1 MRTFTREKKKPGAS
15 RARKAIAAAITAA
28 AAVATASTALAAP
41 ASARTASAGTAS
53 AGTASAGTAPAGTAK
68 AAATLAA
75 TGARQASAAAFRPGS
90 GRLVVTWNS
99 ELIKILGIPGEQPA
113 TVHPTRSFALLQAA
127 EYDAV
132 NSVTHRGRPYLFST
146 RAPRD
151 ARPDAAADQA
161 AHDVLAAL
169 YPSMRGELGAM
180 LQAQLARIPGGRG
193 RHDGTLV
200 GAAVARH
207 LLGLRAHDGSAAT
220 PPPFLPGNLP
230 GDYRPTPPGFLAPV
244 FTGWGKVTPFVL
256 RDGRQFRP
264 VAPPPVTSAAYA
276 AALNEVKSKGRDTS
290 TTRTKDQTAEAVFWA
305 SAPIWNTWNQVA
317 QSQVLKA
324 GRQGASL
331 ERATALFASLDFA
344 LADATVAMYN
354 AKYHYAVWRPVT
366 AIRLGDTIRN
376 PAIKGDK
383 GWSPLAVTAPDPS
396 YPGAH
401 STLSEAAATVLSAFD
416 GSRVRL
422 AITLGGVTRTFGS
435 FQAAANE
442 AGLSRIFAGQHTRLD
457 HQAGERLGGQVAAF
471 VLGHFSGRA

>member
-1 MRTFTREKKKPGAS
+1 MRTFTREKHKPGAS
-15 RARKAIAAAITAA
+15 RTRRAIAAAITAA
-28 AAVATASTALAAP
+28 AAAATISTTLASP
-41 ASARTASAGTAS
+41 ASAAT
-53 AGTASAGTAPAGTAK
+53 
-68 AAATLAA
+68 TLAA
-75 TGARQASAAAFRPGS
+75 TGARQASGAGQSGAAFRPGS
-90 GRLVVTWNS
+90 GQLVVTWNS

-132 NSVTHRGRPYLFST
+132 NSITRHDRPYLFSV

-169 YPSMRGELGAM
+169 YPSMRGELGGLLHAE
-180 LQAQLARIPGGRG
+180 LAKIPGGPG
-193 RHDGTLV
+193 RNDGTQV

-207 LLGLRAHDGSAAT
+207 LLGLRAHDGSTAT
-220 PPPFLPGNLP
+220 PPPFVSGNLP
-230 GDYRPTPPGFLAPV
+230 GDYRPTPPDFLAPV

-256 RDGRQFRP
+256 ESGRQFRP
-264 VAPPPVTSAAYA
+264 AAPPPVTSAAYA
-276 AALNEVKSKGRDTS
+276 AALNEVKSKGRDNS
-290 TTRTKDQTAEAVFWA
+290 RTRTKDQTAEAVFWA

-317 QSQVLKA
+317 QGQVLRA

-331 ERATALFASLDFA
+331 ERTTALFASLDFA
-344 LADATVAMYN
+344 LADAAITMYN

-366 AIRLGDTIRN
+366 AIRLANTIHN
-376 PAIKGDK
+376 PAIRRDK
-383 GWSPLAVTAPDPS
+383 HWNPLAVTAPDPS

-401 STLSEAAATVLSAFD
+401 STISEAAATVLGAFD
-416 GSRVRL
+416 GSRVHL
-422 AITLGGVTRTFGS
+422 AITLNGVTRTFGS

-471 VLGHFSGRA
+471 VLGHFTGRA